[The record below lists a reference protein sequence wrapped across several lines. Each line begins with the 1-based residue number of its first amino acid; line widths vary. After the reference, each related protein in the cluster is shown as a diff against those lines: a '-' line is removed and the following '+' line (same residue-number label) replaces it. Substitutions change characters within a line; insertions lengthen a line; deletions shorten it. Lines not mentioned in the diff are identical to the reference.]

1 MTVTK
6 RPPAAQ
12 TALGPMVI
20 AACEQHLPESQ
31 RVLSDELAVQFLPP
45 GLRLV
50 VGACRW
56 RPVRDLLTG
65 ATDKKARGLWASVLS
80 RKRYADDKVS
90 EAVRAGIEQFVFLG
104 AGLDTRAYR
113 LVPSAGGRAFEIDL
127 PANIAY
133 KRQRLEAVYGRVPDH
148 VVLVP
153 VDFQTDDLADVL
165 HAHGLDPKT
174 PTMFV
179 WEAVTQY
186 LSEDGVRRTLA
197 FLAQAA
203 VGSRLIFTYVCKD
216 FLDGI
221 DFYGA
226 ERAHQDFVV
235 KQRMWHFGLDPDD
248 ARSLLRGY
256 GWAEREQVGRREY
269 LARYIRPTGRDLPVS
284 EIERFV
290 YGEKE

>member
-50 VGACRW
+50 TGACRW

-65 ATDKKARGLWASVLS
+65 ATDKKALGLWASVLS

-113 LVPSAGGRAFEIDL
+113 LVPPTGARAFEIDL
-127 PANIAY
+127 PANIAH
-133 KRQRLEAVYGRVPDH
+133 KRQRLNAVFGRVPDH
-148 VVLVP
+148 VFLVP

-165 HAHGLDPKT
+165 HAHGFAPEI

-186 LSEDGVRRTLA
+186 LTEDGVRRTLA
-197 FLAQAA
+197 FLAKAA
-203 VGSRLIFTYVCKD
+203 IDSRLIFTYVRKD

-226 ERAHQDFVV
+226 AQAHQDFVV
-235 KQRMWHFGLDPDD
+235 EHAMWHFGLAPEDT
-248 ARSLLRGY
+248 RSLLQEY
-256 GWAEREQVGRREY
+256 GWAEREQVGSREY
-269 LARYIRPTGRDLPVS
+269 LARYVRPTGRDLPVS

-290 YGEKE
+290 SGEKV

>member
-1 MTVTK
+1 MTVPK

-50 VGACRW
+50 TGACRW
-56 RPVRDLLTG
+56 RAVHDLLAG
-65 ATDKKARGLWASVLS
+65 ATDKKALGLWASVLS

-90 EAVRAGIEQFVFLG
+90 EAVKAGIEQFVFLG

-113 LVPSAGGRAFEIDL
+113 LVPSAGARAFEIDL
-127 PANIAY
+127 PANIAH
-133 KRQRLEAVYGRVPDH
+133 KRRRLEAVFGRVPDH

-165 HAHGLDPKT
+165 HARGLDQGI

-186 LSEDGVRRTLA
+186 LTEDGVRRTLA
-197 FLAQAA
+197 FLAKATL
-203 VGSRLIFTYVCKD
+203 GSRLIFTYVRKD

-235 KQRMWHFGLDPDD
+235 KHAVWHFGLGPDD
-248 ARSLLRGY
+248 VRSLLQEY
-256 GWAEREQVGRREY
+256 GWAEREQVSSQEY

-290 YGEKE
+290 YGEKA

>member
-1 MTVTK
+1 M
-6 RPPAAQ
+6 
-12 TALGPMVI
+12 
-20 AACEQHLPESQ
+20 
-31 RVLSDELAVQFLPP
+31 
-45 GLRLV
+45 
-50 VGACRW
+50 
-56 RPVRDLLTG
+56 RDLLTG
-65 ATDKKARGLWASVLS
+65 ATDKKALGLWAGVLS

-113 LVPSAGGRAFEIDL
+113 LVPPTGARAYEIDL
-127 PANIAY
+127 PANIAD
-133 KRQRLEAVYGRVPDH
+133 KRQRLQAVYGRVPDH

-165 HAHGLDPKT
+165 PAHGLDPET

-186 LSEDGVRRTLA
+186 LTEDGVRRTLA
-197 FLAQAA
+197 FLAKAA
-203 VGSRLIFTYVCKD
+203 RGSRLIFTYVRKD

-226 ERAHQDFVV
+226 EQAHQDFVV
-235 KQRMWHFGLDPDD
+235 KHAMWHFGLDPDD
-248 ARSLLRGY
+248 VRSLLQEY
-256 GWAEREQVGRREY
+256 DWAEREQVGSREY
-269 LARYIRPTGRDLPVS
+269 LARYVRPTGRDLPVS

-290 YGEKE
+290 CCEKT

>member
-1 MTVTK
+1 MTK

-31 RVLSDELAVQFLPP
+31 RVLSDELAVRFLPP

-56 RPVRDLLTG
+56 RAVRDLLTG
-65 ATDKKARGLWASVLS
+65 ATDKKALGLWASVLS

-90 EAVRAGIEQFVFLG
+90 EALRAGIEQFVFLG

-113 LVPSAGGRAFEIDL
+113 LVPPTGARAFEIDL
-127 PANIAY
+127 SANIAY

-165 HAHGLDPKT
+165 PAHGLDPET

-186 LSEDGVRRTLA
+186 LTEDGVRRTLA
-197 FLAQAA
+197 FLAKAA
-203 VGSRLIFTYVCKD
+203 LGSRLIFTYLRRD

-226 ERAHQDFVV
+226 EQAHHDFVV
-235 KQRMWHFGLDPDD
+235 KQPMWHFGLDPDD
-248 ARSLLRGY
+248 ARSLLQEY
-256 GWAEREQVGRREY
+256 GWAQREQVGTQEY
-269 LARYIRPTGRDLPVS
+269 LARYIRPTGRDLAVS

-290 YGEKE
+290 YGEKT